1 MEELSSFN
9 QKEKPYFSD
18 NSFSKEAQKNHQNDK
33 RNYSPNSSNP
43 EIDFDNLDSEIQL
56 VIENEKELS
65 FLSNSNSKINE
76 QNIDPYLNH
85 KYWETDKN
93 SSSDNDSPNKKIY
106 FKDISLKIN
115 KPFHSKYASNIYDD
129 ESCNNKSTKS
139 DDNSEKVIEKFI
151 STDSDFFNDSDNNE
165 DNFEKFEKK
174 YENFKESPKKV
185 KKSIEEK
192 VKEKILKDFYSKYN
206 NNSNIN
212 NNANSEKNVVK
223 NNISGI
229 NGFNLCQSPRNCEQ
243 IKYNLPSVNNKNYGN
258 SQFFQRPYI
267 PTNNIFPIIS
277 NYKNEND
284 NNIAEINNLK
294 NLNIKKDNEKICLHN
309 KFNSLNEFD
318 FNDKLNKNIL
328 LNQNTNPN
336 IFNYNYQKLNPIN
349 MLYYPPMQIKPLQ
362 NKISQ
367 KILNTKNNE
376 KISEIKNNN
385 LKEKEQ
391 KTNNLNKG
399 EKQILNLDDIISGKD
414 TRTTVMIRNIPIKYT
429 EEMLFDALKEFNGK
443 YDCLYLPYDFEKNG
457 NKGYAFINFVNP
469 LHILYF
475 YEKFSGKKWVLFE
488 SSKIC
493 ELNVAHFQGI
503 NEIQKH
509 AKNIKGFK
517 RPNFYNESEKNNF
530 VIPNKYLEKLLKRY
544 PKMIYVENKNKKCIE
559 VKSFE

>member
-1 MEELSSFN
+1 MEESPLFN
-9 QKEKPYFSD
+9 KKEEVIFTENPSR
-18 NSFSKEAQKNHQNDK
+18 NQNDK
-33 RNYSPNSSNP
+33 RNYSPTSSNP
-43 EIDFDNLDSEIQL
+43 ESVFDNLDSEIQL

-65 FLSNSNSKINE
+65 FMSNSNSKINE
-76 QNIDPYLNH
+76 QNITPYLNH

-93 SSSDNDSPNKKIY
+93 SSSDNESPNKKIY
-106 FKDISLKIN
+106 FKDISFKIN
-115 KPFHSKYASNIYDD
+115 KPFHSKYTSYIYDD

-139 DDNSEKVIEKFI
+139 DDNSETVVEKFNF
-151 STDSDFFNDSDNNE
+151 TDSDYYSDNE

-206 NNSNIN
+206 NIN
-212 NNANSEKNVVK
+212 TSSEKNMIK
-223 NNISGI
+223 NNIEGI
-229 NGFNLCQSPRNCEQ
+229 NGFNISQNQLNCEQ
-243 IKYNLPSVNNKNYGN
+243 IKYNLSPLNKNFGN
-258 SQFFQRPYI
+258 SQFFQQRSYMPS
-267 PTNNIFPIIS
+267 NNLYPIIA

-284 NNIAEINNLK
+284 NNFIDVNNLK
-294 NLNIKKDNEKICLHN
+294 NLNIVKENEKICLHN
-309 KFNSLNEFD
+309 KFNSSNEFD
-318 FNDKLNKNIL
+318 YTEKLNKNIL

-336 IFNYNYQKLNPIN
+336 IFNYNHQKLNPIN
-349 MLYYPPMQIKPLQ
+349 ILYYPPMQIKSLQ
-362 NKISQ
+362 NNISQ
-367 KILNTKNNE
+367 KILNSKINE
-376 KISEIKNNN
+376 KITEIKNNN

-391 KTNNLNKG
+391 KNNYLNKG
-399 EKQILNLDDIISGKD
+399 EKQILNLDDIVSGKD
-414 TRTTVMIRNIPIKYT
+414 TRTTIMIRNIPIKYT

-475 YEKFSGKKWVLFE
+475 YEKFNGKKWVFFE

-509 AKNIKGFK
+509 AKNFKGFK
-517 RPNFYNESEKNNF
+517 RPNFYNETEKNNMI
-530 VIPNKYLEKLLKRY
+530 IPSKYLDKLLKRF
-544 PKMIYVENKNKKCIE
+544 PKMNYVENKSKKCIE
-559 VKSFE
+559 VKSLE